1 VKTPATT
8 NDGPSHGPPTAAV
21 RPARPVRPAEAP
33 APAVPRTGRCLSA
46 GRQSRWSGL
55 GSVVRGA
62 GVRFYVCLACLL
74 LSAATMDVSAR
85 RFKLHF
91 QKQPVP
97 LKRSLAAMDQSKLLP
112 EYRLHTRQ
120 PDTLSEDAVESL
132 GTEEYLNWSI
142 VDLDRERDD
151 PACVAHLL
159 ISYYTGKPNLV
170 PHVPEECIRAAGAA
184 LVGLGRA
191 SIPVA
196 GVGAPDGRI
205 PVCVCDF
212 ELAGANRA
220 NLPGASMRVAT
231 FKVLYFFHVNGE
243 YKTTRNEVRL
253 AQSNLFH
260 RYAYYAKV
268 EVRFTDYLFQ
278 RNASEEASIA
288 ATGKLLRK
296 IMPILLGDH
305 LADWEA
311 LNSGAADEGAG
322 RTQRE
327 Q

>member
-1 VKTPATT
+1 MKTPATT
-8 NDGPSHGPPTAAV
+8 NDGPLHGPPTAEAQ
-21 RPARPVRPAEAP
+21 PDRPVRPAEAP
-33 APAVPRTGRCLSA
+33 APAVPRTGGRLSA
-46 GRQSRWSGL
+46 GLQSCLNGL
-55 GSVVRGA
+55 GSVVRGSS
-62 GVRFYVCLACLL
+62 VRFYVCLACLL
-74 LSAATMDVSAR
+74 LSAATMDVLAR
-85 RFKLHF
+85 RFQLYF
-91 QKQPVP
+91 QKQSVP
-97 LKRSLAAMDQSKLLP
+97 LKRPLAVMDQSKLLP

-151 PACVAHLL
+151 PTCVAHLL

-191 SIPVA
+191 RIPVA

-205 PVCVCDF
+205 PVRMCDF
-212 ELAGANRA
+212 ELAGANQA
-220 NLPGASMRVAT
+220 SLPGASTRVAT

-268 EVRFTDYLFQ
+268 EVRFTDYSFR

-296 IMPILLGDH
+296 IMPVLLEDH

-311 LNSGAADEGAG
+311 LNSDGTDEAAG
-322 RTQRE
+322 RAQR
-327 Q
+327 